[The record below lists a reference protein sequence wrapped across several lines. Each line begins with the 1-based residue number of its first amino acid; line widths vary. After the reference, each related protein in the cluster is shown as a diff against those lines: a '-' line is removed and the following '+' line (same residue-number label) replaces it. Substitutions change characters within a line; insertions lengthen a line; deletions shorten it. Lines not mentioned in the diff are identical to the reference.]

1 MFGLFSKKSVDMARV
16 KAEAAEIVSRRDQT
30 YRPRKDSQTAWNEL
44 VQAFEKRPL
53 TEKER
58 ELIALEAVKE
68 WVRAAQHS
76 GAEELNLNFS
86 TYELLDLPRSVGGL
100 TNLRKLILASTG
112 VRRLTHLSGLTR
124 LEVLDL
130 SYCRNLTDISPLMGM
145 TGLVE
150 LDLSR
155 SKVTNLRAL
164 STLTGLRS
172 LKLEKCNISDLSP
185 LAGLTQLEHLDLSN
199 TKVTDISPLA
209 GLTRLKSLGL
219 WNTGVKDFSPLAALT
234 GLEMLDLWNTRISD
248 LTPLSGMSGLK
259 FLDLSHTDA
268 TDLTP
273 VETLSDLKALRLWNT
288 PLQAQMRWT
297 GGYAGRW
304 YDGDIHAAA
313 SSGDLQ
319 AVKDRVAQG
328 AMIADDQWSGPIH
341 AAVQGGHLDICRFFV
356 SLDPEMAND
365 MASYDGCEPTDTPLS
380 IAIKSRQQAI
390 IDFLWDNGARA
401 IADPED
407 WEYSWLTGLHL
418 GSAAR
423 VNDLATLRRLLDAG
437 ARHDARDEYELTAL
451 HWAVAQKNEEA
462 SCLLLNLWRAD
473 QGKPAVT
480 QARMTQ
486 DMLTEALEQLG
497 DPKDAFRFASRR

>member
-1 MFGLFSKKSVDMARV
+1 MFGLFGKKSVDMARV
-16 KAEAAEIVSRRDQT
+16 KAEAAEIVSRRDQP
-30 YRPRKDSQTAWNEL
+30 YRPRKDPQSAWNDL

-58 ELIALEAVKE
+58 ELIAFEAVKE
-68 WVRAAQHS
+68 WVRAAQHF
-76 GAEELNLNFS
+76 GAAELNLDFD
-86 TYELLDLPRSVGGL
+86 TYELLDLPRSVGRL
-100 TNLRKLILASTG
+100 TNLRKLILRSTG
-112 VRRLTHLSGLTR
+112 VRSLTHLSGLSR

-145 TGLVE
+145 RGLTE

-155 SKVTNLRAL
+155 SEVTNLRPL

-172 LKLEKCNISDLSP
+172 LKLGKCNISDLSP

-199 TKVTDISPLA
+199 TKVTDISPLS
-209 GLTRLKSLGL
+209 GLTRLKSLNL
-219 WNTGVKDFSPLAALT
+219 WNTGVTDFSPLAALT

-248 LTPLSGMSGLK
+248 LSPLSGLTGLK

-273 VETLSDLKALRLWNT
+273 VETLPDLKALRLWNT

-304 YDGDIHAAA
+304 CDGDIHAAA
-313 SSGDLQ
+313 STGDLQ
-319 AVKDRVAQG
+319 AVKDRVARG
-328 AMIADDQWSGPIH
+328 AMISGDQWSGPMH
-341 AAVQGGHLDICRFFV
+341 SAVQGGHLEVCRFFV
-356 SLDPEMAND
+356 SLDPKMAND
-365 MASYDGCEPTDTPLS
+365 IAYYDDCGPIDTALS

-407 WEYSWLTGLHL
+407 RKSSWLTGLHL

-437 ARHDARDEYELTAL
+437 ARHDARDEDELTAL
-451 HWAVAQKNEEA
+451 HWAVAQKHEEA

-480 QARMTQ
+480 QDQMTQ
-486 DMLTEALEQLG
+486 DMLAEALEQLG
-497 DPKDAFRFASRR
+497 DPKDTFRFASRR